1 MQTTSEK
8 QGTLTAVYP
17 GLRRWLDGFLIAK
30 RASGTAKRTIEFY
43 SLRLYE
49 FSTSCEQRN
58 VTIIDAIDAGL
69 LREFLLHLQEAGH
82 NPGGLH
88 SYYRTLRTFFY
99 WCENEAEPDGWRN
112 PIKRVDALKC
122 QRNY

>member
-69 LREFLLHLQEAGH
+69 LREFLLHLQEADTIRGDFTRITGRCERSFTGVKTRP
-82 NPGGLH
+82 NRTAGAIRSNGLT
-88 SYYRTLRTFFY
+88 R
-99 WCENEAEPDGWRN
+99 
-112 PIKRVDALKC
+112 
-122 QRNY
+122 